1 MLTSRIVELLGAQP
15 VFIGDET
22 SLGAEV
28 TAVFA
33 TDLMSDALAMIQD
46 SPETTLLLTG
56 LCNPQ
61 VLRTADMLDLHTIV
75 FVRGKNPVNNLTE
88 LANEMNLNLYSTCLT
103 MYEACGVLY
112 SVGIQ
117 GIER

>member
-22 SLGAEV
+22 NLKAEI
-28 TAVFA
+28 TYAFA
-33 TDLMSDALAMIQD
+33 TDLMSDALAMILH

-61 VLRTADMLDLHTIV
+61 VLRTADMLDLRTIV
-75 FVRGKNPVNNLTE
+75 FVRGKNPMDICAE
-88 LANEMNLNLYSTCLT
+88 LAGEMNLNLYSTSLT
-103 MYEACGVLY
+103 MFEACGVLY
-112 SVGIQ
+112 NAGMQ